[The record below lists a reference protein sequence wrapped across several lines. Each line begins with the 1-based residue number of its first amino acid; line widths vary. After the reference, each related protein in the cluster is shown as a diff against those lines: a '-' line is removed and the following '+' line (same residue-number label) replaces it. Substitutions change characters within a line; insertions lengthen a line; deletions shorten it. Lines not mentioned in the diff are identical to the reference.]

1 MKIYKAI
8 NYNCNQGFD
17 CHPSMIEFYIK
28 CGLKKGLHGGYDFGC
43 PEGTPIFFDV
53 DDVDNAYVLNTEI
66 DNAGGLGINIIT
78 ESKEGTF
85 KHRYWHLSKF
95 GCKAGDKVFKGDLI
109 GWTGNTGRSKGAHLH
124 RDVKEMENMGGW
136 YKVKYPDN
144 GTFGTIRIEKWL
156 ENYDPNDPTSIAWL
170 RVPYVLK
177 TMSREKLIRSALIS
191 TLRYLLYK

>member
-17 CHPSMIEFYIK
+17 ASPSMVDFYK
-28 CGLKKGLHGGYDFGC
+28 SVGLTTHGGYDFGC

-95 GCKAGDKVFKGDLI
+95 GCKAGNKVFKGDLI
-109 GWTGNTGRSKGAHLH
+109 GWTGNTGRSTGAHLH
-124 RDVKEMENMGGW
+124 RDVKEMENGVI
-136 YKVKYPDN
+136 KNRNN

-156 ENYDPNDPTSIAWL
+156 ENYDPNEPVGVAWL

-177 TMSREKLIRSALIS
+177 TMSKEKLIRSALIAK
-191 TLRYLLYK
+191 LKYLLYK

>member
-17 CHPSMIEFYIK
+17 AAPSMIDFYKNI
-28 CGLKKGLHGGYDFGC
+28 GMTTHGGYDFRC

-53 DDVDNAYVLNTEI
+53 DDVDNAYVLNTEM
-66 DNAGGLGINIIT
+66 DSAGGLGVNIIT
-78 ESKEGTF
+78 ESKDGTF

-95 GCKAGDKVFKGDLI
+95 ACSAGDKVFKGDLI
-109 GWTGNTGRSKGAHLH
+109 GWTGNTGRSNGAHLH
-124 RDVKEMENMGGW
+124 RDVKEMENGVI
-136 YKVKYPDN
+136 KNRDN

>member
-8 NYNCNQGFD
+8 DYNCNQGFD
-17 CHPSMIEFYIK
+17 AAKSMVEFYK
-28 CGLKKGLHGGYDFGC
+28 SFGMTAHGGYDFGC

-95 GCKAGDKVFKGDLI
+95 GCKAGNKVFKGDLI
-109 GWTGNTGRSKGAHLH
+109 GWTGNTGRSTGAHLH
-124 RDVKEMENMGGW
+124 RDVKEMENGVI
-136 YKVKYPDN
+136 KNRNN

-156 ENYDPNDPTSIAWL
+156 ENYDPNEPVGVAWL

-177 TMSREKLIRSALIS
+177 TMSKEKLIRSALIAK
-191 TLRYLLYK
+191 LKYLLYK